1 MISHK
6 FRALAFATFA
16 VVSLLYLG
24 PLEGKSRQ
32 DIPDTTELED
42 FVIYENPRI
51 MDALRKRPFT
61 TRNPLVEK
69 FFHSFPD
76 IAESV
81 YKENLDVTGDYL
93 SRVKLDRDDKLIRL
107 AKLAGLDAIP
117 PGLEDG
123 YDDRLEMLETIYEWM
138 EKNEPIQLTQLDIWL
153 EPQLKYRL
161 ARLPVENIRINP
173 ETEQFESRL
182 LINWQLISRER
193 PRLIDIDLSFDMGI
207 LLQEQTGF
215 YDPHGFVQWDDIT
228 RKDLRVF
235 ELNYPIII
243 TEDLQNDTTDV
254 LAQYEAAFRS
264 TMNSFYGIIRE
275 FFFSDLADMHTL
287 YILTRG
293 RIFSDEWNQHQSS
306 ALLRGLAAQLT
317 FEVMAEK
324 IGESRAQYILQNDW
338 TTWNLRKIGTRFNPI
353 QWEGEN
359 RYKNQYLRY
368 KSTPD
373 MRNIYW
379 STLLVQYMSSRYGP
393 TFKSDLFEAFRT
405 LRNKSLNEA
414 EIFRKVTGEDLETVT
429 EEFMKQS

>member
-1 MISHK
+1 
-6 FRALAFATFA
+6 
-16 VVSLLYLG
+16 
-24 PLEGKSRQ
+24 
-32 DIPDTTELED
+32 
-42 FVIYENPRI
+42 
-51 MDALRKRPFT
+51 
-61 TRNPLVEK
+61 
-69 FFHSFPD
+69 
-76 IAESV
+76 
-81 YKENLDVTGDYL
+81 
-93 SRVKLDRDDKLIRL
+93 
-107 AKLAGLDAIP
+107 
-117 PGLEDG
+117 
-123 YDDRLEMLETIYEWM
+123 
-138 EKNEPIQLTQLDIWL
+138 
-153 EPQLKYRL
+153 
-161 ARLPVENIRINP
+161 
-173 ETEQFESRL
+173 
-182 LINWQLISRER
+182 
-193 PRLIDIDLSFDMGI
+193 
-207 LLQEQTGF
+207 
-215 YDPHGFVQWDDIT
+215 
-228 RKDLRVF
+228 
-235 ELNYPIII
+235 
-243 TEDLQNDTTDV
+243 
-254 LAQYEAAFRS
+254 
-264 TMNSFYGIIRE
+264 
-275 FFFSDLADMHTL
+275 MHTL

-405 LRNKSLNEA
+405 LRNKSLSEA